1 MSHHI
6 DRRDFLRL
14 SGAVGAAAA
23 GGATAVGA
31 APAAAAAA
39 TGKGRPPSGLKLGCQ
54 SGPSNAQHF
63 AFFAR
68 YGVRNI
74 CGSPEIADPA
84 RLCPTVSE
92 LTQLRELAGKYGI
105 SVDMTDSVLLHSSL
119 VDKEPHPAIVL
130 GDSPQRDRDIEAFQN
145 LIRNCAQAGIPAVK
159 YNMSILGVLR
169 NLQVPGRGDVQ
180 YSGWDLSKVPADEPL
195 TRAGVVDADTFW
207 ERITYFLERVVPVA
221 NEYKIRI
228 ACHPQDPGVPA
239 SGYRGVNRVLGT
251 VDGLK
256 RFVSIHESP
265 YHGLNFCQ
273 GTISEDLADPG
284 KEIFD
289 VIRYFGSRRKIFNVH
304 FRNIR
309 GHRDQFVETFPDEGD
324 VNMLQ
329 AALTYR
335 EVGYEGMLMTDH
347 VPLVRIRLDNG
358 EYAPYYFNEESSA
371 ANGHLESFAFGY
383 GYIRAIIQAV
393 ERFG

>member
-1 MSHHI
+1 VSQRI

-14 SGAVGAAAA
+14 SGAVAVLD
-23 GGATAVGA
+23 ATAMVA
-31 APAAAAAA
+31 APAVSTASPAAASRHA
-39 TGKGRPPSGLKLGCQ
+39 KRPSGLKLGCQ
-54 SGPSNAQHF
+54 SGPSDAQHF

-74 CGSPEIADPA
+74 CGSPVIADPE
-84 RLCPTVSE
+84 RLCPTVAE
-92 LTQLRELAGKYGI
+92 LGQLRELAEKYGL
-105 SVDMTDSVLLHSSL
+105 SVDMTDSVLLRSTL
-119 VDKEPHPAIVL
+119 VDVEAHPAIVL
-130 GDSPQRDRDIEAFQN
+130 GDSPQRDRDIEAFQT
-145 LIRNCAQAGIPAVK
+145 LIQNCARVGIPAVK

-169 NLQVPGRGDVQ
+169 NMQMQGRGDAQ
-180 YSGWDLSKVPADEPL
+180 YTGWDVSKAPAGQPL

-221 NEYKIRI
+221 NECKVRI

-239 SGYRGVNRVLGT
+239 GGYRGVNRVLGT
-251 VDGLK
+251 VEGLK
-256 RFVSIHESP
+256 RFVSIRESP

-273 GTISEDLADPG
+273 GTISEDLADPA

-309 GHRDQFVETFPDEGD
+309 GHRDRFVETFPDEGD
-324 VNMLQ
+324 VDMLQ

-347 VPLVRIRLDNG
+347 VPLVPVQQPG
-358 EYAPYYFNEESSA
+358 GAYAYNLGEESST

-383 GYIRAIIQAV
+383 GYIRATIQAA

>member
-1 MSHHI
+1 M
-6 DRRDFLRL
+6 
-14 SGAVGAAAA
+14 V
-23 GGATAVGA
+23 A
-31 APAAAAAA
+31 APAASAAIRASSAATPASSAAASRH
-39 TGKGRPPSGLKLGCQ
+39 GKRPSGLKLGCQ

-74 CGSPEIADPA
+74 CGSPTIADPQ
-84 RLCPTVSE
+84 RMCPTVAE
-92 LTQLRELAGKYGI
+92 LSQLRESAEKHGI
-105 SVDMTDSVLLHSSL
+105 GLDMTDSVLLRSTL
-119 VDKEPHPAIVL
+119 VDKEPFPAIVL
-130 GDSPQRDRDIEAFQN
+130 GQSPQRDRDIEAFQN
-145 LIRNCAQAGIPAVK
+145 LIRNCAQVGIPAVK

-169 NLQVPGRGDVQ
+169 NLQVQGRGDVQ
-180 YSGWDLSKVPADEPL
+180 YSGWDLSKAPADEPL
-195 TRAGVVDADTFW
+195 TRAGAVDPDNFW

-228 ACHPQDPGVPA
+228 ACHPQDPGVSA
-239 SGYRGVNRVLGT
+239 TGYRGVNRVLGT
-251 VDGLK
+251 VEGLK

-273 GTISEDLADPG
+273 GTISEDLADPAR
-284 KEIFD
+284 EIFE

-309 GHRDQFVETFPDEGD
+309 GHRDRFVETFPDEGD
-324 VNMLQ
+324 VDMLQ

-347 VPLVRIRLDNG
+347 VPLVRVRLDNG
-358 EYAPYYFNEESSA
+358 DYAPYYFNEESST

-383 GYIRAIIQAV
+383 GYIRGIIQAV